1 MAEGPSQGKSKSG
14 PMAKRHRPKR
24 RAKKVFGH
32 DPSKWDE
39 FKDKFFLELNGKKGL
54 VDLIAKKANE
64 GDVILL
70 FAAKD
75 EVHNNATALKE
86 YLESKMKK

>member
-1 MAEGPSQGKSKSG
+1 MA
-14 PMAKRHRPKR
+14 R
-24 RAKKVFGH
+24 
-32 DPSKWDE
+32 
-39 FKDKFFLELNGKKGL
+39 KDL
-54 VDLIAKKANE
+54 VDLIAKKSND